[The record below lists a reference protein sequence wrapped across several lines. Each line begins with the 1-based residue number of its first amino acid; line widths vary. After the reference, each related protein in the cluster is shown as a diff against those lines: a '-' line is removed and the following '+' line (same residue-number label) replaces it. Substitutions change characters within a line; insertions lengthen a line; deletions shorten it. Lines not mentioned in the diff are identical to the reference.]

1 MDVTEE
7 GNICLFIKSY
17 LRTIRGNIPRR
28 KQEAIRK
35 NFFTPVAKHL
45 KDNKQKSLCFARK
58 FVCSWKLAVFL
69 KLRFPGICSHLEQI
83 MTADK
88 YPCVF
93 SREKQASLNIVVQGI
108 CMKIR

>member
-58 FVCSWKLAVFL
+58 FVCSWRLAVFL

-88 YPCVF
+88 YPCAYF
-93 SREKQASLNIVVQGI
+93 RAK
-108 CMKIR
+108 